1 MGDAVHGKRPAQL
14 HDCGRIDHRR
24 PQQLVGQA
32 VVRPLPGR
40 RVEVAATDVEQHA
53 AGERVPVGAQARR
66 QEPDQAVTGR
76 HRQPGHDPVA
86 LSDSDGEADDVEVAG
101 GHGPGVLGHLP
112 ADQRAARLQ
121 TSFGDTLDELVDVI
135 GVELAD
141 GDVVEEE
148 QRRSSLRGDVVDDH
162 RHQVDADCRE
172 AAGGP
177 GDHRLGADP
186 VGRRHQHGV
195 LVPVLGKREESA
207 EAADV
212 TDDFRTE
219 GPAHLVLD
227 PPDRLLSFREADAG
241 AFVRL
246 GRHRAGAGCDAGS
259 SSAPLGVVICT
270 GIGYSPVRHAV
281 QNPDRD
287 APVASIT
294 RSRSR

>member
-1 MGDAVHGKRPAQL
+1 
-14 HDCGRIDHRR
+14 
-24 PQQLVGQA
+24 
-32 VVRPLPGR
+32 
-40 RVEVAATDVEQHA
+40 
-53 AGERVPVGAQARR
+53 
-66 QEPDQAVTGR
+66 
-76 HRQPGHDPVA
+76 
-86 LSDSDGEADDVEVAG
+86 
-101 GHGPGVLGHLP
+101 
-112 ADQRAARLQ
+112 
-121 TSFGDTLDELVDVI
+121 
-135 GVELAD
+135 
-141 GDVVEEE
+141 
-148 QRRSSLRGDVVDDH
+148 
-162 RHQVDADCRE
+162 
-172 AAGGP
+172 
-177 GDHRLGADP
+177 P

-195 LVPVLGKREESA
+195 LVPVLWKREESA

-227 PPDRLLSFREADAG
+227 SPDRLLSFREADAV

-259 SSAPLGVVICT
+259 SSAPLAVVICT